1 MLVPN
6 ALFGGLVIASTRGS
20 FTAGLLN
27 ALIIIGTR
35 PRILNFFFRVALA
48 FEPLAPTAIS
58 LFLSRPLNRWKD
70 EKLITDF
77 KIHTKRIH
85 RFHYR
90 IFLDFE
96 LTAIEV
102 HYILNHW
109 LPQQLEVIRRWFNG

>member
-1 MLVPN
+1 M
-6 ALFGGLVIASTRGS
+6 GGLIIASTRGT
-20 FTAGLLN
+20 FTASLLN

-35 PRILNFFFRVALA
+35 RPVLNFMFRAALA

-58 LFLSRPLNRWKD
+58 LFLSRELGRWKD
-70 EKLITDF
+70 EKLITDY
-77 KIHTKRIH
+77 KIHAKRIH

-90 IFLDFE
+90 INLDLD